1 MPAPLDKRLIK
12 RARATRFFLVAVVL
26 TGVCNAVLLIAQ
38 AWLLSWAIAGV
49 FASGALN
56 FPGPLPGLGNYVA
69 ILAVLFVARAG
80 LSWLNAWL
88 AHRASAAVKS
98 KLRADVLAARL
109 ALPVGGASSSSMINL
124 VTTGLDAIDGYFEK
138 YLPQLVLAAFVPL
151 LVVGVVGGQ
160 DLQSALI
167 IIGTLPLIPV
177 FMILIGLATREAI
190 DKRFTMQE
198 RLANHF
204 ADLIAGLPTLQV
216 FGRARAQL
224 KNLENTESQS
234 RQVTM
239 QTLRMAFLSGGVL
252 EFIATLSVA
261 LVAVTIGFRVVEG
274 GMELQTALFILVLAP
289 EAYLPVRLVGTH
301 FHDSANGQA
310 AADAA
315 FAIIEAA
322 ESQRHGVITA
332 PSLAEATVCF
342 EDVRVR
348 YPGTETDALAG
359 ASFTLRPGETLAL
372 VGPSG
377 CGKSTALA
385 VLLGFVA
392 PSAGRVLIGG
402 VDLAEISG
410 ESWRTQIAW
419 VGQNPGMIRGSIADN
434 LRLGDP
440 AASGEV
446 LRAALDRAGGASL
459 DLDRPVGDDGEGLS
473 AGERRRVALAR
484 ALLRIEAGEAKLLV
498 LDEPTAGLDQV
509 TEQVAIEAVRASGV
523 GAIFI
528 THRKAML
535 ELADQVIQIGT
546 NIRAGSSVLGVGD
559 DPA

>member
-419 VGQNPGMIRGSIADN
+419 VGQNPGMIRGCIADN

-440 AASGEV
+440 AASGEA

-546 NIRAGSSVLGVGD
+546 NIRVGSSVLGVGD